1 MLWFITEVGLRVGW
15 IVIYYSSTAALWSLS
30 LLRESEIDKKC
41 RLQEERLSILEM
53 DMITIQTNTDMF
65 WEEIEDCD
73 EFG

>member
-15 IVIYYSSTAALWSLS
+15 NVIYYSSTAALWSLS
-30 LLRESEIDKKC
+30 LLRESEIDKKY

-73 EFG
+73 ESE

>member
-15 IVIYYSSTAALWSLS
+15 NVIYYSSTAALWSLS